1 MPGRQ
6 PLEQEREARAVVD
19 AGGERH
25 GQGRRRRRVL
35 GVAAGAA
42 HRHDALAG
50 VLAHARDLG
59 AGDQRERRL
68 GEVLVA
74 ALVGVGEVDPRAR
87 DADQHLAVAGLWD
100 RELGELEHLGAAELL
115 HLDRM
120 HGAGPYLRPPPPR
133 LAGLPRAREPCTL
146 TPPMSVTVVGSL
158 AYDAVRT
165 PFGSRERMLGGAAT
179 HFALAASFFDEVR
192 VVGPVGDDFRE
203 EDMEILRTRGTV
215 TDDVERVA
223 GGKTFFWSGEY
234 GDNLNSR
241 ETITTELNV
250 FEHFQP
256 KLSDA
261 SRASDVLFLAN
272 IQPDL
277 QLAVREECRAA
288 RFVAMDSMDLWIN
301 IAHDA
306 LVKTIRTVD
315 CLILNDEELEML
327 TGAPTTVAAAQ
338 EILGWGLTA
347 VVAKQGKY
355 GATLFTGDDVFALPA
370 YPLEQVVDPTGAGD
384 TFAGGFVGYVAAQ
397 GGDATHEE
405 LSRAMA
411 YGTALASYNVE
422 EFGTERVA
430 RLTAEEI
437 AGRVSDLHR
446 MTAFT
451 EAPVALR
458 G

>member
-1 MPGRQ
+1 VPSPM
-6 PLEQEREARAVVD
+6 
-19 AGGERH
+19 
-25 GQGRRRRRVL
+25 
-35 GVAAGAA
+35 
-42 HRHDALAG
+42 AL
-50 VLAHARDLG
+50 
-59 AGDQRERRL
+59 
-68 GEVLVA
+68 
-74 ALVGVGEVDPRAR
+74 
-87 DADQHLAVAGLWD
+87 
-100 RELGELEHLGAAELL
+100 
-115 HLDRM
+115 
-120 HGAGPYLRPPPPR
+120 
-133 LAGLPRAREPCTL
+133 
-146 TPPMSVTVVGSL
+146 TVVGSI
-158 AYDAVRT
+158 AFDAVKT
-165 PFGSRERMLGGAAT
+165 PFGERERMLGGAAT

-192 VVGPVGDDFRE
+192 VVGPVGDDFDE
-203 EDMEILRTRGTV
+203 ESMDVLQTRGTV

-241 ETITTELNV
+241 ETITTDLNV
-250 FEHFQP
+250 FEHFEP

-301 IAHDA
+301 IAREA
-306 LVKTIRTVD
+306 LERTIRTVD

-327 TGAPTTVAAAQ
+327 TGAATTVAAAQ
-338 EILGWGLTA
+338 ELLGWGLKA

-355 GATLFTGDDVFALPA
+355 GATLFTEEDVFALPA

-397 GGDATHEE
+397 GGDASHET

-422 EFGTERVA
+422 EFGTERVT
-430 RLTAEEI
+430 RLTADEI